1 MTEPVRVGEVL
12 PEVVAEAIA
21 RAGPGY
27 DRWLE
32 LVAQTG
38 YCAHPVRLRGR
49 VEHADPQTGE
59 VRSVYSTNRE
69 PDATL
74 LKACGNRRA
83 SVCLTC
89 SATYQADSFQLLAAG
104 LRGGK
109 GVPETVAEHPRLFV
123 TFTAPSFGR
132 VHTRKAQGLVVFPC
146 HPYRQGARCPH
157 GKRAGCWQRHD
168 EDDPKLGEPLCPRC
182 YQAGAQVLWN
192 ALAGRLWSRTTIY
205 LYRTLAKAV
214 GMTEAELRRLVR
226 ISFAKV
232 AEYQKR
238 GAVHFHAIIRLDA
251 ATDCGCPS
259 CVLPPP
265 EEFSAGLLE
274 EAVKEAAATVA
285 VACPQVD
292 EDQGVTLT
300 ARWGEQLHVRHLTRD
315 DGEDDKRLS
324 AEQVAG
330 YVAKYATKSTEAL
343 GVTLD
348 HRIDEVEL
356 EVLDL
361 PAHVAELVRAC
372 WELGG
377 QPSLRSLRLRKWAHM
392 LGFGGHFSS
401 KSRRYSTTLGSLRR
415 ARVAYAIR
423 RRRTATLPLDAWG
436 QADDDQAVLVVASW
450 IYVGRGYQSTGEAW
464 LAASAAARAREARRI
479 AKEELRS
486 TTAAGVWRM

>member
-1 MTEPVRVGEVL
+1 MSEPVLVGELL

-27 DRWLE
+27 ERWAE
-32 LVAQTG
+32 QVAQTG

-49 VEHADPQTGE
+49 VDHADASTGE
-59 VRSVYSTNRE
+59 VRTVYSTDRE

-74 LKACGNRRA
+74 LKGCGNRRV
-83 SVCLTC
+83 SVCPSC

-109 GVPETVAEHPRLFV
+109 GVPETVAHHPRLFV
-123 TFTAPSFGR
+123 TFTAPSFGQ
-132 VHTRKAQGLVVFPC
+132 VHTRKAQGMLVFPC
-146 HPYRQGARCPH
+146 HPYRQGATCPH
-157 GKRAGCWQRHD
+157 GRRAGCWQRHD
-168 EDDPKLGEPLCPRC
+168 ADDPRLGEPLCPRC

-205 LYRTLAKAV
+205 LYRALAQLA
-214 GMTEAELRRLVR
+214 GLSEGELRRLVR

-232 AEYQKR
+232 AEYQRR

-251 ATDCGCPS
+251 ATTCGCPA
-259 CVLPPP
+259 CVAPPA
-265 EEFSAGLLE
+265 AGFTAELLE
-274 EAVKEAAATVA
+274 LAVRRAAEAVA
-285 VACPQVD
+285 VTCPAVD
-292 EDQGVTLT
+292 QDRGVTLV
-300 ARWGEQLHVRHLTRD
+300 ARWGEQLDVRHITEATD
-315 DGEDDKRLS
+315 EGELS

-330 YVAKYATKSTEAL
+330 YVAKYATKSTEAV

-348 HRIDEVEL
+348 HRVGEVEL
-356 EVLDL
+356 EGLDV

-377 QPSLRSLRLRKWAHM
+377 RPSLVGLRLRKWAHM
-392 LGFGGHFSS
+392 LGFGGHFST
-401 KSRRYSTTLGSLRR
+401 KSRRYSTTLGALRR

-423 RRRTATLPLDAWG
+423 RRRGGVLPLDAWG
-436 QADDDQAVLVVASW
+436 RPEDDPAVIVVASW
-450 IYVGRGYQSTGEAW
+450 AYLGSGYQSTGEAW

-479 AKEELRS
+479 AKEELR
-486 TTAAGVWRM
+486 TAPRAA

>member
-1 MTEPVRVGEVL
+1 MTDPVLIGELL

-27 DRWLE
+27 DRWAE
-32 LVAQTG
+32 QVAATG
-38 YCAHPVRLRGR
+38 YCTHPVRLRGR
-49 VEHADPQTGE
+49 VEHADAETGE
-59 VRSVYSTNRE
+59 GHTVYSTDRE

-83 SVCLTC
+83 SVCPSC

-109 GVPETVAEHPRLFV
+109 GLPDTVAEHPRLFV

-132 VHTRKAQGLVVFPC
+132 VHSRKAQGRLVYPC
-146 HPYRQGARCPH
+146 RPFRQGQRCPH
-157 GKRAGCWQRHD
+157 GGRAGCWQRHD
-168 EDDPKLGEPLCPRC
+168 ADDPRLGEPLCARC
-182 YQAGAQVLWN
+182 YQTGAQVLWN

-205 LYRTLAKAV
+205 LYRALAQLAGV
-214 GMTEAELRRLVR
+214 TEAELRGAVR

-259 CVLPPP
+259 CVAAPP
-265 EEFSAGLLE
+265 AGFTADLLKR
-274 EAVKEAAATVA
+274 AVQQAAATVA
-285 VACPQVD
+285 VPCPAVD
-292 EDQGVTLT
+292 EDQGVTLV
-300 ARWGEQLHVRHLTRD
+300 ARWGDQLDVHLITEA
-315 DGEDDKRLS
+315 GEEGELS

-348 HRIDEVEL
+348 HRVGEVEL
-356 EVLDL
+356 EGLDV

-372 WELGG
+372 WELGARPG
-377 QPSLRSLRLRKWAHM
+377 LGKLRLRKWAHM
-392 LGFGGHFSS
+392 LGFGGHFST
-401 KSRRYSTTLGSLRR
+401 KSRRYSTTLRALRR

-423 RRRTATLPLDAWG
+423 RRRGHTLPLDAWG
-436 QADDDQAVLVVASW
+436 RPEDDQAVVVVASW
-450 IYVGRGYQSTGEAW
+450 TYLGRGYQSTGEAW
-464 LAASAAARAREARRI
+464 LAASAAARAREERRVAR
-479 AKEELRS
+479 EELRS
-486 TTAAGVWRM
+486 TTAAA